1 MKKFFYDLE
10 TTGLDYRENAI
21 HQISGCI
28 EINGTV
34 KEYFNIK
41 IRPFEG
47 AVITQE
53 ALKTCN
59 LTEEQ
64 IMAYQAPEDG
74 FKEFMRLL
82 SKYVN
87 RYTKTDKFF
96 LVGYNNNSFD
106 NNFLKAFYDRYAG
119 DPYFFSWF
127 WSSSIDVMVLASE
140 YLSEKRHLMENF
152 KLMTVSK
159 EVGLTIVEEKLHDA
173 EYDINLTRD
182 VYRIITNK
190 FGQTNQN
197 SGALVDMPF

>member
-10 TTGLDYRENAI
+10 TTGLDSKENAI

-28 EINGTV
+28 EIDGVV

-41 IRPFEG
+41 MRPFEG
-47 AVITQE
+47 AVITKE
-53 ALKTCN
+53 ALDTCK

-64 IMAYQAPEDG
+64 IMAYQSPEDG

-87 RYTKTDKFF
+87 RYNNKDKFF

-106 NNFLKAFYDRYAG
+106 NNFLKEFYARHAG
-119 DPYFFSWF
+119 DVYFFSWF

-140 YLSEKRHLMENF
+140 HLAEKRHLMDNF

-159 EVGLTIVEEKLHDA
+159 EVGLTIVEDKLHDA

-182 VYRIITNK
+182 VYRIITNR
-190 FGQTNQN
+190 FNNPTQFT
-197 SGALVDMPF
+197 GALDEMPF